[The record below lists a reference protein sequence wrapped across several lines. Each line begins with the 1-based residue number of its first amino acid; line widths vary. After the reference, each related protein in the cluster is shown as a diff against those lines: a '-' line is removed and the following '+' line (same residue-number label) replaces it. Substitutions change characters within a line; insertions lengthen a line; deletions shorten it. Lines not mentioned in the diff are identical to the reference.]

1 ALRLSTLGG
10 YNSGMTGCRVLL
22 SRLSQLEGDLE
33 TAAREIQRAIDLMQ
47 AETPDYVRQ
56 EAVSQQVCLYL
67 ARHRPAAAEMALQG
81 QGFSFREGF
90 SFPDLPAGQHIS
102 HSIGLLYNSGLHLL
116 LYQAR
121 AGRDLAS
128 LSSGIDLADQ
138 LVARALR
145 SRHIIVALG
154 ALLLRA
160 QMRAALGDQR
170 ASREDYAKALE
181 LGEAEGFIGVF
192 IEGEPPVAEA
202 LADLVK
208 RNQLGTVQPGYV
220 KGILAAFSGSGLPGA
235 PHDEQPAPDLPPAS
249 GPVALVEPETPVEP
263 LTDRELEVL
272 GLMAEGLKY
281 KEIAA
286 RLFISLNTVRFHV
299 KAIYGKLNV
308 NNRTGAIQM
317 ARQRR
322 IL

>member
-1 ALRLSTLGG
+1 
-10 YNSGMTGCRVLL
+10 
-22 SRLSQLEGDLE
+22 
-33 TAAREIQRAIDLMQ
+33 
-47 AETPDYVRQ
+47 
-56 EAVSQQVCLYL
+56 
-67 ARHRPAAAEMALQG
+67 
-81 QGFSFREGF
+81 
-90 SFPDLPAGQHIS
+90 
-102 HSIGLLYNSGLHLL
+102 
-116 LYQAR
+116 
-121 AGRDLAS
+121 
-128 LSSGIDLADQ
+128 
-138 LVARALR
+138 
-145 SRHIIVALG
+145 
-154 ALLLRA
+154 
-160 QMRAALGDQR
+160 
-170 ASREDYAKALE
+170 
-181 LGEAEGFIGVF
+181 
-192 IEGEPPVAEA
+192 
-202 LADLVK
+202 
-208 RNQLGTVQPGYV
+208 
-220 KGILAAFSGSGLPGA
+220 LPGA